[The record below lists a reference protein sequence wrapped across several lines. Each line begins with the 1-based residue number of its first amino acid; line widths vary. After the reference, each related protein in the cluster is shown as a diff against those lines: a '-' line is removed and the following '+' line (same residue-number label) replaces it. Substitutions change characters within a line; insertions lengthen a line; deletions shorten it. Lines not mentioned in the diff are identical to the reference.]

1 MSDDYSLYEHM
12 CGDKVPHENQ
22 ADAIRHAE
30 DIRRKN
36 GDNIYLNT
44 YPCPFCSKWHVGG
57 QHRKKRRRRRKA
69 A

>member
-36 GDNIYLNT
+36 GDNIYLST